1 MVEELDEIDEKILK
15 ILEENSRSSYVDIG
29 KKLRLSEGAVRRR
42 VQNLVKEGVIKKFT
56 IQREFTRG
64 TKAIVL
70 ISVNTPLPTP
80 EVSRALR
87 KIEGVQ
93 MVYEVTGQYDIAVFI
108 SGASITDVDHCLEE
122 VRQVKGVMNTNTLI
136 ILREW

>member
-1 MVEELDEIDEKILK
+1 MDETDERILR
-15 ILEENSRSSYVDIG
+15 ILEEDARASYVDIG

-42 VQNLVKEGVIKKFT
+42 IQNLVEEGVIKKFT

-80 EVSRALR
+80 EVSKALR

-93 MVYEVTGQYDIAVFI
+93 LVYEVTGQYDIAVFL
-108 SGASITDVDHCLEE
+108 SGASITEVDHCLEE

>member
-1 MVEELDEIDEKILK
+1 MAIEMDEIDEKILK
-15 ILEENSRSSYVDIG
+15 ILEEDARASYVDIG

-42 VQNLVKEGVIKKFT
+42 VQNLVNEGIIKKFT

-64 TKAIVL
+64 TKAVVL
-70 ISVNTPLPTP
+70 ISVNTPLPTS
-80 EVSRALR
+80 EVSKALK

>member
-15 ILEENSRSSYVDIG
+15 ILEENSRASYVDIG

-136 ILREW
+136 ILREG

>member
-1 MVEELDEIDEKILK
+1 LDEIDEKILK

>member
-1 MVEELDEIDEKILK
+1 LDETDERILR
-15 ILEENSRSSYVDIG
+15 ILEEDARASYVDIG

-42 VQNLVKEGVIKKFT
+42 IQNLVEEGVIKKFT

-80 EVSRALR
+80 EVSKALR

-93 MVYEVTGQYDIAVFI
+93 LVYEVTGQYDIAVFL
-108 SGASITDVDHCLEE
+108 SGASITEVDHCLEE

>member
-1 MVEELDEIDEKILK
+1 MDEIDEKILK
-15 ILEENSRSSYVDIG
+15 ILEENSRTSYVDIG

>member
-1 MVEELDEIDEKILK
+1 MARGMDEIDEKILK
-15 ILEENSRSSYVDIG
+15 ILEEDGRAPYVDIG

-42 VQNLVKEGVIKKFT
+42 VQNLIKEGIIKKFT

-80 EVSRALR
+80 EVSRALK

-108 SGASITDVDHCLEE
+108 SGASIADVDHCLEE

>member
-1 MVEELDEIDEKILK
+1 MDEIDEKILK

>member
-15 ILEENSRSSYVDIG
+15 ILEENSRTSYVDIG

>member
-1 MVEELDEIDEKILK
+1 
-15 ILEENSRSSYVDIG
+15 
-29 KKLRLSEGAVRRR
+29 
-42 VQNLVKEGVIKKFT
+42 
-56 IQREFTRG
+56 
-64 TKAIVL
+64 
-70 ISVNTPLPTP
+70 
-80 EVSRALR
+80 
-87 KIEGVQ
+87 